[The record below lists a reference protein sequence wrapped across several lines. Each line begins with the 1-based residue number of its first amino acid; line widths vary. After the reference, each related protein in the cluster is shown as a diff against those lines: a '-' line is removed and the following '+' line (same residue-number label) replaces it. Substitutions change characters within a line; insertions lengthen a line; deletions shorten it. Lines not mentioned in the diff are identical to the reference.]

1 MKKIFCLVFIF
12 LFVSFFYAEESE
24 ALQPN
29 WQLVVGGAPI
39 APPIITD
46 FGFAV
51 PLDGRTMAAVSET
64 GQLMWFATLPGYKT
78 SPHYTMGTGDFLI
91 AVSGGNKLSLINPS
105 GLTLWSSTAPAEI
118 LSTPLQGRDG
128 RIYLQ
133 CTNQLACLGIGGTLK
148 WTLPVENISTL
159 PLTELEDGSVL
170 CLLNTIVDGCST
182 AVRVSPFGEILEEI
196 TFTSVVA
203 GVKQSKFGTILIFTD
218 GSLGI
223 CSSTDN
229 MAVTRWS
236 IPALVSPS
244 VSSVP
249 PQIYLDTLHT
259 LCAVVTASGSQ
270 SLVTV
275 VDLDKGEK
283 KFNVSAAINLNDLQ
297 FGTIDLTNIVLC
309 DSQKALGLSLDD
321 GVEVWNSDLPGKL
334 TWDYLLY
341 TPKGYIITLEKKSW
355 LISAYRVTQTIGSQQ
370 YRAYKSEKTNYPVYI
385 DLATQKAN
393 IPQND
398 SEVFMNLIPPDLEK
412 TIYRS
417 IYEGNYGT
425 SEAQWQALVT
435 RENTRCLSNSK
446 SVSQNPMAS
455 YDITYK
461 ESIIK
466 LMGAFESSCFNRN
479 LAQILQ
485 QETDISLLR
494 TALRASAKIAYDPN
508 LELLS
513 SIELLLGKTSLL
525 SNYTITTA
533 ICNAVYEICR
543 FMGKPALFSRGRYI
557 LSYLLN
563 QKLDS
568 KTKDYAVYTLQKLIS
583 LEM

>member
-133 CTNQLACLGIGGTLK
+133 CTNQLACFGIGGTLK

-385 DLATQKAN
+385 ELATQKAN

-417 IYEGNYGT
+417 IYEGNYST

>member
-51 PLDGRTMAAVSET
+51 PLDGRTMATVSET

-78 SPHYTMGTGDFLI
+78 SPHYTMGAGDFLI

-133 CTNQLACLGIGGTLK
+133 CTNQLACFGIGGTLK

-385 DLATQKAN
+385 ELATKKAN

>member
-1 MKKIFCLVFIF
+1 MKKIFCLAFIF

-78 SPHYTMGTGDFLI
+78 SPHYTLGTGDFLI

-133 CTNQLACLGIGGTLK
+133 CTNQLACFGIGGTLK

-385 DLATQKAN
+385 ELATQKAN

>member
-1 MKKIFCLVFIF
+1 MKKIFCLVFTF

-133 CTNQLACLGIGGTLK
+133 CTNQLACFGIGGTLK

-385 DLATQKAN
+385 ELATKKAN

>member
-78 SPHYTMGTGDFLI
+78 SPHYTMGAGDFLI

-133 CTNQLACLGIGGTLK
+133 CTNQLACFGIGGTLK

-182 AVRVSPFGEILEEI
+182 AVRISPFGEILEEI

-283 KFNVSAAINLNDLQ
+283 KFNVSVAINLNDLQ

-385 DLATQKAN
+385 ELATQKAN

>member
-133 CTNQLACLGIGGTLK
+133 CTNQLACFGIGGTLK

-283 KFNVSAAINLNDLQ
+283 KFNVSATINLNDLQ

-385 DLATQKAN
+385 ELAIQKAN

>member
-51 PLDGRTMAAVSET
+51 PLDGRTMAAFSET

-133 CTNQLACLGIGGTLK
+133 CTNQLACFGIGGTLK

-385 DLATQKAN
+385 ELATQKAN

>member
-133 CTNQLACLGIGGTLK
+133 CTNQLACFGIGGTLK

-275 VDLDKGEK
+275 VDLGKGEK

-385 DLATQKAN
+385 ELATQKAN

>member
-1 MKKIFCLVFIF
+1 MKKIFCLAFIF

-385 DLATQKAN
+385 ELATQKAN

>member
-1 MKKIFCLVFIF
+1 M
-12 LFVSFFYAEESE
+12 
-24 ALQPN
+24 
-29 WQLVVGGAPI
+29 
-39 APPIITD
+39 
-46 FGFAV
+46 
-51 PLDGRTMAAVSET
+51 
-64 GQLMWFATLPGYKT
+64 
-78 SPHYTMGTGDFLI
+78 
-91 AVSGGNKLSLINPS
+91 
-105 GLTLWSSTAPAEI
+105 
-118 LSTPLQGRDG
+118 
-128 RIYLQ
+128 
-133 CTNQLACLGIGGTLK
+133 
-148 WTLPVENISTL
+148 
-159 PLTELEDGSVL
+159 
-170 CLLNTIVDGCST
+170 
-182 AVRVSPFGEILEEI
+182 EEI

-334 TWDYLLY
+334 TWDYMLY

-385 DLATQKAN
+385 ELATQKAN

>member
-12 LFVSFFYAEESE
+12 LFVFFFYAEESE

-133 CTNQLACLGIGGTLK
+133 CTNQLACFGIGGTLK

-259 LCAVVTASGSQ
+259 LCAVVTASGNQ

-385 DLATQKAN
+385 ELATQKAN

-485 QETDISLLR
+485 QEIDISLLR

>member
-133 CTNQLACLGIGGTLK
+133 CTNQLACFGIGGTLK

-385 DLATQKAN
+385 ELATQKAN

>member
-51 PLDGRTMAAVSET
+51 PLDGRTMTAVSET

-133 CTNQLACLGIGGTLK
+133 CTNQLACFGIGGTLK

-182 AVRVSPFGEILEEI
+182 AVRVSPFGKILEEI

-385 DLATQKAN
+385 ELATQKAN

>member
-78 SPHYTMGTGDFLI
+78 SPHYTMGAGDFLI

-133 CTNQLACLGIGGTLK
+133 CTNQLACFGIGGTLK

-385 DLATQKAN
+385 ELATQKAN

>member
-133 CTNQLACLGIGGTLK
+133 CTNQLACFGIGGTLK

-385 DLATQKAN
+385 ELATQKTN

-485 QETDISLLR
+485 QETDMSLLR

>member
-12 LFVSFFYAEESE
+12 LFVSFFYAEESG

-133 CTNQLACLGIGGTLK
+133 CTNQLACFGIGGTLK

-385 DLATQKAN
+385 ELATQKAN

>member
-133 CTNQLACLGIGGTLK
+133 CTNQLACFGIGGTLK

-229 MAVTRWS
+229 KAVTRWS

-385 DLATQKAN
+385 ELATQKAN

-466 LMGAFESSCFNRN
+466 LMGTFESSCFNRN

>member
-385 DLATQKAN
+385 ELATQKAN

-466 LMGAFESSCFNRN
+466 LMGTFESSCFNRN

>member
-133 CTNQLACLGIGGTLK
+133 CTNQLACFGIGGTLK

-270 SLVTV
+270 SLITV

-385 DLATQKAN
+385 ELATQKAN

>member
-133 CTNQLACLGIGGTLK
+133 CTNQLACFGIGGTLK

-229 MAVTRWS
+229 KAVTRWS

-385 DLATQKAN
+385 ELATQKAN

>member
-385 DLATQKAN
+385 ELATKKAN

>member
-133 CTNQLACLGIGGTLK
+133 CTNQLACFGIGGTLK
-148 WTLPVENISTL
+148 WTLPVENIRTL

-385 DLATQKAN
+385 ELATQKAN

>member
-133 CTNQLACLGIGGTLK
+133 CTNQLACFGIGGTLK

-334 TWDYLLY
+334 TWDYMLY

-385 DLATQKAN
+385 ELATQKAN

>member
-133 CTNQLACLGIGGTLK
+133 CTNQLACFGIGGTLK

-196 TFTSVVA
+196 TFPSVVA

-283 KFNVSAAINLNDLQ
+283 KFNVSATINLNDLQ

-385 DLATQKAN
+385 ELATQKAN

>member
-51 PLDGRTMAAVSET
+51 PLDGRTMTAVSET

-133 CTNQLACLGIGGTLK
+133 CTNQLACFGIGGTLK

-385 DLATQKAN
+385 ELATQKAN

>member
-133 CTNQLACLGIGGTLK
+133 CTNQLACFGIGGTLK

-385 DLATQKAN
+385 ELATQKAN

-485 QETDISLLR
+485 QETDMSLLR

>member
-118 LSTPLQGRDG
+118 LSIPLQGRDG

-133 CTNQLACLGIGGTLK
+133 CTNQLACFGIGGTLK

-385 DLATQKAN
+385 ELATQKAN

>member
-133 CTNQLACLGIGGTLK
+133 CTNQLACFGIGGTLK

-283 KFNVSAAINLNDLQ
+283 KINVSVAINLNDLQ

-385 DLATQKAN
+385 ELATQKAN

>member
-12 LFVSFFYAEESE
+12 LFVSFFYADESE

-309 DSQKALGLSLDD
+309 DSQKVLGLSLDD

-385 DLATQKAN
+385 ELATQKAN

>member
-78 SPHYTMGTGDFLI
+78 SHHYTMGTGDFLI

-133 CTNQLACLGIGGTLK
+133 CTNQLACFGIGGTLK

-385 DLATQKAN
+385 ELATQKAN

>member
-133 CTNQLACLGIGGTLK
+133 CTNQLACFGIGGTLK

-283 KFNVSAAINLNDLQ
+283 KFNVSATINLNDLQ

-385 DLATQKAN
+385 ELATQKAN

>member
-1 MKKIFCLVFIF
+1 MKKIFCLAFIF

-133 CTNQLACLGIGGTLK
+133 CTNQLACFGIGGTLK

-385 DLATQKAN
+385 ELATQKAN

-435 RENTRCLSNSK
+435 RENTRCLGNSK

>member
-133 CTNQLACLGIGGTLK
+133 CTNQLACFGIGGTLK
-148 WTLPVENISTL
+148 WTLPVENISTR

-283 KFNVSAAINLNDLQ
+283 KFNVSVAINLNDLQ

-385 DLATQKAN
+385 ELATQKAN

-494 TALRASAKIAYDPN
+494 KALRASAM
-508 LELLS
+508 
-513 SIELLLGKTSLL
+513 
-525 SNYTITTA
+525 
-533 ICNAVYEICR
+533 CR
-543 FMGKPALFSRGRYI
+543 ARARASR
-557 LSYLLN
+557 
-563 QKLDS
+563 
-568 KTKDYAVYTLQKLIS
+568 
-583 LEM
+583 

>member
-133 CTNQLACLGIGGTLK
+133 CTNQLACFGIGGTLK

-283 KFNVSAAINLNDLQ
+283 KFNVSVAINLNDLQ

-385 DLATQKAN
+385 ELATQKAN

>member
-1 MKKIFCLVFIF
+1 MKKIFCLAFIF

-229 MAVTRWS
+229 IAVTRWS

-385 DLATQKAN
+385 ELATQKAN

>member
-78 SPHYTMGTGDFLI
+78 SPHYTMGAGDFLI

-118 LSTPLQGRDG
+118 LSTPLQGGDG

-133 CTNQLACLGIGGTLK
+133 CTNQLACFGIGGTLK

-283 KFNVSAAINLNDLQ
+283 KFNVSVAINLNDLQ

-385 DLATQKAN
+385 ELATQKAN

>member
-78 SPHYTMGTGDFLI
+78 SPHYTMGAGDFLI

-133 CTNQLACLGIGGTLK
+133 CTNQLACFGIGGTLK

-297 FGTIDLTNIVLC
+297 FGTIDLTTIVLC

-385 DLATQKAN
+385 ELATKKAN

>member
-1 MKKIFCLVFIF
+1 MKKIFCLAFIF

-133 CTNQLACLGIGGTLK
+133 CTNQLACFGIGGTLK

-385 DLATQKAN
+385 ELATQKAN

>member
-133 CTNQLACLGIGGTLK
+133 CTNQLACFGIGGTLK

-385 DLATQKAN
+385 ELATKKAN